1 MKKNLIYLVV
11 ALAFATGLNA
21 CYYDQVASFEGL
33 PTNVSLKNDVQPIF
47 NRDCALSG
55 CHVAPIPPGHN
66 PDLSAANAYTALTS
80 GGYVNTVAPESS
92 LLYLSVNGGGM
103 PAGRAPLSEN
113 DKKIILGWIT
123 DGAKN
128 N

>member
-1 MKKNLIYLVV
+1 MKKLLLYLV
-11 ALAFATGLNA
+11 LAFSSGTVLNA
-21 CYYDQVASFEGL
+21 CYYDEVATFEGL

-47 NRDCALSG
+47 NRDCNMSG
-55 CHVAPIPPGHN
+55 CHDAIPSHDPSLT
-66 PDLSAANAYTALTS
+66 PENAYTELTT
-80 GGYVNTVAPESS
+80 GGYVNTVDPANSV
-92 LLYLSVNGGGM
+92 LYLSVNGGGM

-123 DGAKN
+123 EGAKN

>member
-1 MKKNLIYLVV
+1 MKKILTYLVV
-11 ALAFATGLNA
+11 ALLFATGLNA
-21 CYYDQVASFEGL
+21 CYYDEVATFEGV

-47 NRDCALSG
+47 DRDCNMSG
-55 CHVAPIPPGHN
+55 CHDAGPAHSPSLVKEK
-66 PDLSAANAYTALTS
+66 AYQDLTS
-80 GGYVNTVAPESS
+80 GGYVNTTDPENSV
-92 LLYLSVNGGGM
+92 LYLSVNGGGM

-113 DKKIILGWIT
+113 DKKLILGWIT

>member
-1 MKKNLIYLVV
+1 MKKILTYLVV
-11 ALAFATGLNA
+11 ALLIATGLNA
-21 CYYDQVASFEGL
+21 CYYDEVATFEGV

-47 NRDCALSG
+47 DRDCNMSG
-55 CHVAPIPPGHN
+55 CHDAGPAHSPSLVKEK
-66 PDLSAANAYTALTS
+66 AYQDLTS
-80 GGYVNTVAPESS
+80 GGYVNTTDPENSV
-92 LLYLSVNGGGM
+92 LYLSVNGGGM

-113 DKKIILGWIT
+113 DKKLILGWIT

>member
-1 MKKNLIYLVV
+1 MKKTLIYLVV
-11 ALAFATGLNA
+11 LLLLATVLNA
-21 CYYDQVASFEGL
+21 CYYDEIATFEGL

-47 NRDCALSG
+47 NRDCALAG
-55 CHVAPIPPGHN
+55 CHVTPIPPGHH
-66 PDLSAANAYTALTS
+66 PDLTAGNSHEALTS
-80 GGYVNTVAPESS
+80 GGYVNTIAPESS
-92 LLYLSVNGGGM
+92 VLYLSINGGGM

-123 DGAKN
+123 EGAKN

>member
-1 MKKNLIYLVV
+1 MKKNLIYLV
-11 ALAFATGLNA
+11 AILLLATGVNA
-21 CYYDQVASFEGL
+21 CYYDEVASIDGV

-47 NRDCALSG
+47 DRDCSMSG
-55 CHVAPIPPGHN
+55 CHDSGPSHDPSLTPE
-66 PDLSAANAYTALTS
+66 NAYEALTS
-80 GGYVNTVAPESS
+80 GGYLNTTAPESS
-92 LLYLSVNGGGM
+92 LLYIRIDGGGM
-103 PAGRAPLSEN
+103 PPGGPLSEN

>member
-1 MKKNLIYLVV
+1 MKKILIYLVV
-11 ALAFATGLNA
+11 ALLIATGLNA
-21 CYYDQVASFEGL
+21 CYYDEVATFEGV

-47 NRDCALSG
+47 DRDCNMSG
-55 CHVAPIPPGHN
+55 CHDAKPSHN
-66 PDLSAANAYTALTS
+66 PSLVKENAYQALTS
-80 GGYVNTVAPESS
+80 GNYVNTTDPENSV
-92 LLYLSVNGGGM
+92 LYLSVNGGGM

-113 DKKIILGWIT
+113 DKKLILGWIT

>member
-1 MKKNLIYLVV
+1 MKKILIYLVV
-11 ALAFATGLNA
+11 VFCFTTALNA
-21 CYYDQVASFEGL
+21 CYYDEVASFDGL

-47 NRDCALSG
+47 NRDCNMSG
-55 CHVAPIPPGHN
+55 CHVSPIPPGHN
-66 PDLSAANAYTALTS
+66 PDLTAEKAYTALTS
-80 GGYVNTVAPESS
+80 GGYINTTVPESS
-92 LLYLSVNGGGM
+92 GLYLAVTSGGM

>member
-1 MKKNLIYLVV
+1 MKKTLAYLVV
-11 ALAFATGLNA
+11 ALSIATGLNA
-21 CYYDQVASFEGL
+21 CYYDQVASFEGI

-47 NRDCALSG
+47 DRDCNMSG
-55 CHVAPIPPGHN
+55 CHVAPIPPGHH
-66 PDLSAANAYTALTS
+66 PDLTPENAYEALTS
-80 GGYVNTVAPESS
+80 GGYINTTAPESS
-92 LLYLSVNGGGM
+92 GLYSAVNGGGM

>member
-1 MKKNLIYLVV
+1 MKKILTYLVV
-11 ALAFATGLNA
+11 ALLFATGLNA
-21 CYYDQVASFEGL
+21 CYYDEVATFEGV

-47 NRDCALSG
+47 DRDCNMSG
-55 CHVAPIPPGHN
+55 CHDAGPAHSPSLVKEK
-66 PDLSAANAYTALTS
+66 AYQDLTS
-80 GGYVNTVAPESS
+80 GGYVNTTDPENSV
-92 LLYLSVNGGGM
+92 LYLSVNGGGM

-113 DKKIILGWIT
+113 DKKLILGLIT

>member
-1 MKKNLIYLVV
+1 MKKKLLYYLVV
-11 ALAFATGLNA
+11 ALLFAIGLNG
-21 CYYDQVASFEGL
+21 CFYDKVATIQGV

-47 NRDCALSG
+47 GRDCNMSG
-55 CHVAPIPPGHN
+55 CHDGKPSHHPSLTPE
-66 PDLSAANAYTALTS
+66 NAYTELTS
-80 GGYVNTVAPESS
+80 GGYVNTTDPSKSV
-92 LLYLSVNGGGM
+92 LYLSINGGGM

>member
-1 MKKNLIYLVV
+1 MKTKLLYYMVV
-11 ALAFATGLNA
+11 AILFATGLNA
-21 CYYDQVASFEGL
+21 CYYDKVATIQGI

-47 NRDCALSG
+47 DRDCNMSG
-55 CHVAPIPPGHN
+55 CHDAKPSHHPSLIKE
-66 PDLSAANAYTALTS
+66 NAYNDLIS
-80 GGYVNTVAPESS
+80 GGYVNTTDPANS
-92 LLYLSVNGGGM
+92 LLYKRINGGGM
-103 PAGRAPLSEN
+103 PPGVPLSDN

>member
-1 MKKNLIYLVV
+1 MKKNLLHLVV
-11 ALAFATGLNA
+11 VLLIITGLNA
-21 CYYDQVASFEGL
+21 CYYDQIATFEGL

-47 NRDCALSG
+47 NRDCNLSG
-55 CHVAPIPPGHN
+55 CHDAIPSHAPSLTPE
-66 PDLSAANAYTALTS
+66 NAYNALTT
-80 GGYVNTVAPESS
+80 GGYVNTTAPESS
-92 LLYLSVNGGGM
+92 VLYLSINGGGM